1 MNYKATMVDVI
12 VVGAGLSG
20 LQAAADIH
28 RAGYSVLVLEAMD
41 RVGGKTLSV
50 KPAPGDGV
58 VDLGAAWINDTSQSR
73 IFGLAKRFGLELIE
87 QRRIG
92 LCLRQKKNGRVDAYC
107 SGFGEDS
114 EDPGVLAL
122 YQMVTR
128 LAESWLGPDA
138 KALDSVTFKAL
149 VQANC
154 PGEAAMDA
162 ADLLT
167 GALFGVGASEISSL
181 YVIEH
186 VKSCTGLE
194 NLLSDMEDGGQYLRV
209 REGAQ
214 TFATRLAELLPPG
227 AIKLSTPVER
237 INQFP
242 DLCAVETLTGA
253 VFSSR
258 KVILSVPT
266 TAYNTIDFNPSL
278 PPAKQSLADNTI
290 IGYHA
295 KMVLVFPAPWWREA
309 GLSGAMESTK
319 GPISFTRDT
328 CSEQDG
334 HYSITCFMT
343 GESGRRWSMLSAM
356 KRREEVLRQFKEV
369 FSTSRS
375 GSMLAVV
382 PAVPQPS
389 EIVEK
394 DWACDAWIRGGP
406 MPVMPP
412 FLLDED
418 GGRALCKPF
427 GHVHFVGA
435 EMAAVWRGYM
445 EGAVRSGE
453 RGAEEAGS
461 ALRDGE
467 MGMERR
473 EVRALL

>member
-1 MNYKATMVDVI
+1 MVDVI

-20 LQAAADIH
+20 LQAAADVH
-28 RAGYSVLVLEAMD
+28 AAGYSVLVLEAMD

-50 KPAPGDGV
+50 KPSSSSSSGDGV

-73 IFGLAKRFGLELIE
+73 IFGMAKRFGLELIE
-87 QRRIG
+87 QRRVG
-92 LCLRQKKNGRVDAYC
+92 LCLRQRRDGRVDAYC

-122 YQMVTR
+122 YRMVTR

-154 PGEAAMDA
+154 PGEAATDA

-167 GALFGVGASEISSL
+167 GALFGVGAGEISSL

-194 NLLSDMEDGGQYLRV
+194 NLLSDMQDGGQFLRV
-209 REGAQ
+209 RQGAQ
-214 TFATRLAELLPPG
+214 TFATRLAELLPAG
-227 AIKLSTPVER
+227 AIKLSNPVKTITQSPNLCTVGTP
-237 INQFP
+237 
-242 DLCAVETLTGA
+242 TGA
-253 VFSSR
+253 AFCSR

-266 TAYNTIDFNPSL
+266 TAYNTIEFTPPL
-278 PPAKQSLADNTI
+278 PHAKQSLADKTI
-290 IGYHA
+290 LGYQA
-295 KMVLVFPAPWWREA
+295 KMVLIFPTPWWREA

-319 GPISFTRDT
+319 LEGPISFTRDT

-343 GESGRRWSMLSAM
+343 GESGRRWSILPA
-356 KRREEVLRQFKEV
+356 KERREEVLRQFNEV
-369 FSTSRS
+369 FSSSRS
-375 GSMLAVV
+375 GSELAANIPK
-382 PAVPQPS
+382 PA

-394 DWACDAWIRGGP
+394 YWTSDGWICGGP
-406 MPVMPP
+406 VPAMPP

-418 GGRALCKPF
+418 GGRALCEPF

-435 EMAAVWRGYM
+435 EMADVWRGYM
-445 EGAVRSGE
+445 EGAVRSGG
-453 RGAEEAGS
+453 RGAEEVGDAGS
-461 ALRDGE
+461 S
-467 MGMERR
+467 RR
-473 EVRALL
+473 RKSE